1 MSRRE
6 QLQELLKSDPDDVF
20 LHYALAMEC
29 LSDGETIGGL
39 KGLDRVI
46 QRDPDYVA
54 AYFQKG
60 QALATE
66 GETAAAKSA
75 LAQGIE
81 VARKI
86 GDSHAEAEM
95 RAFLEALPIDENH

>member
-6 QLQELLKSDPDDVF
+6 QLQELLKSDPDDLF
-20 LHYALAMEC
+20 LHYALAMAC
-29 LSDGETIGGL
+29 LSDGETTQGL
-39 KGLDRVI
+39 ERLDQVI

-60 QALATE
+60 QALATQ

-75 LAQGIE
+75 LTQGIE

-86 GDSHAEAEM
+86 GETHAEAEM
-95 RAFLEALPIDENH
+95 SAFLEDLP

>member
-1 MSRRE
+1 ME
-6 QLQELLKSDPDDVF
+6 ELLKADPEDLF
-20 LHYALAMEC
+20 LQYALAMAC
-29 LSDGETIGGL
+29 LSDGETTQGL
-39 KGLDRVI
+39 EGLEEVI
-46 QRDPDYVA
+46 NRDPDYVA

-60 QALATE
+60 QALASE

-75 LAQGIE
+75 LDRGID

-95 RAFLEALPIDENH
+95 RAFLEELPFNQND